1 MGKCWLLVSGDNTL
15 QERALGK
22 VVEFVSDLVRLVLA
36 GCFESHGQVK
46 GILAKGT
53 LLGHR
58 LIVVGA
64 SGLIVLGEVL
74 MRNRLLR
81 KV

>member
-1 MGKCWLLVSGDNTL
+1 
-15 QERALGK
+15 

-36 GCFESHGQVK
+36 GCFESPGQVK
-46 GILAKGT
+46 GILAEGT

-58 LIVVGA
+58 LIFVGA
-64 SGLIVLGEVL
+64 SGLIVLYEVL
-74 MRNRLLR
+74 MRNWFLR